1 MYRTG
6 SIDRPAPV
14 RACPRGRADRT
25 AGGLRLVAAGHRT
38 FGAKPAT
45 PADPFLVRLYS
56 DMAGQY
62 GTTFDRERLER
73 ANRNTFAEM
82 AAELLGV
89 LPPFADPFDLVLV
102 ASAVPDFDTRVSA
115 ASYLTEALPGAPL
128 AFAVGE
134 QGDAAPH
141 TALRLAAQYARQGQG
156 RQVLL
161 TVMDQ
166 TTVPSDPLPPR
177 QGEGARDSAVA
188 LLLAEEGP
196 GAPLSVRQE
205 SALGADD
212 ARALLAEALGGPLS
226 DGAAP
231 AVILGPGFDARRDL
245 PAGFSG
251 EVLRPSPE
259 FPCTGAWA
267 VLAEHLPRWTGSR
280 SRVLVADY
288 EPEVGQLS
296 LSQADFALADVVP
309 AAAA

>member
-6 SIDRPAPV
+6 SLDRPAPV
-14 RACPRGRADRT
+14 RAHPDGRADRT
-25 AGGLRLVAAGHRT
+25 AGGLRLVAAEHRT
-38 FGAKPAT
+38 FGAKAPA

-56 DMAGQY
+56 DMAEQY

-73 ANRNTFAEM
+73 ANRTTFAEM
-82 AAELLGV
+82 AADLVGA
-89 LPPFADPFDLVLV
+89 LPPLTHPFDLVLV
-102 ASAVPDFDTRVSA
+102 ASAVPDFDTRLSA
-115 ASYLTEALPGAPL
+115 ASYLTEALPGDPL

-134 QGDAAPH
+134 QGDAGPH

-156 RQVLL
+156 RQVLI

-177 QGEGARDSAVA
+177 QGEDARDSAVA
-188 LLLAEEGP
+188 LLLAEDGP

-205 SALGADD
+205 SALGADG
-212 ARALLAEALGGPLS
+212 ARALLAEALAGPLS
-226 DGAAP
+226 GSAAP

-251 EVLRPSPE
+251 EVLIPSPE

-267 VLAEHLPRWTGSR
+267 VLTEQLPRWTGSGG
-280 SRVLVADY
+280 RVVVADY

-296 LSQADFALADVVP
+296 LSTADFTL
-309 AAAA
+309 AAAPVAAA